1 MALIDSQNLLSDKQ
15 AITATAASTNVIDLG
30 ATVRNIAVGEPVPLT
45 IVVNEAFNN
54 LTSLAIAIQT
64 DDNSS
69 FSSATTVYT
78 TTVLAASLVVGY
90 KIPIKYVPDV
100 KERYVRAYYT
110 VTGTAPSTG
119 KITAGLFESG
129 DWVAY
134 DGVAG

>member
-1 MALIDSQNLLSDKQ
+1 MARIDLSELMSDKQ

-30 ATVRNIAVGEPVPLT
+30 AIRNIAVGEPVPLT
-45 IVVNEAFNN
+45 IKVNEAFNN
-54 LTSLAIAIQT
+54 LTNLAIAIQT
-64 DDNSS
+64 DDNPS

-78 TTVLAASLVVGY
+78 TTVLLAALVVGY
-90 KIPIKYVPDV
+90 KVPIKYLPDV

-119 KITAGLFESG
+119 KITAGLFEDG

>member
-1 MALIDSQNLLSDKQ
+1 MLIDAQNLLSDKQ
-15 AITATAASTNVIDLG
+15 AITATAASTNIIDLG
-30 ATVRNIAVGEPVPLT
+30 ATVRNVAVGEPLPLL
-45 IVVNEAFNN
+45 IQVNEAFNN

-64 DDNSS
+64 DDNAS
-69 FSSATTVYT
+69 FSSAATVYT

-90 KIPIKYVPDV
+90 KVPIKVLPDV
-100 KERYVRAYYT
+100 KERYVRVYYT

-119 KITAGLFESG
+119 KITAAIVPAVD